1 MRGDDDRAG
10 RKRVSTLVIEMIPHL
25 KKYIYII
32 YDKHMDEKIISFFS
46 THFPSTKQSVIKTSR
61 RSKMHSIEVAH
72 SKDLVMNI
80 RN

>member
-1 MRGDDDRAG
+1 MIG
-10 RKRVSTLVIEMIPHL
+10 RKVGVYIGYRDDPASKNI
-25 KKYIYII
+25 YIY
-32 YDKHMDEKIISFFS
+32 YLLQTYGRENNMFFF

-61 RSKMHSIEVAH
+61 RSTMHSIEVAH